1 MYTTYRSAIIGRQV
15 EDKMRNGIQS
25 SGDWNSLSRSI
36 SEAIDAVQD
45 SIVTVHGGDRSTSSG
60 VVWRPG
66 VIVTVRNGLHRSKVV
81 KVGHRGEPLN
91 ASVAGSDAGT
101 DLAVLRV
108 DSKSLKPADA
118 SGLENTR
125 VGELVLPV
133 GRSMLGDISA
143 SSGIIAR
150 LGSSWRTWRGGQ
162 IDRLIRPDVRLYVG
176 QAGSALVNEHHRV
189 LGINSAA
196 LARSAII
203 TVPTQTIDRVV
214 DAILERGHV
223 PQPFLGLAMQAV
235 PVPEA
240 LRAQFTEG
248 ADQVLLVLHIEPHAP
263 AASAGVLVGD
273 LIASL
278 NGDPVY
284 DVRDALHRIA
294 VLSVGDSVS
303 LVVVRG
309 GARMELNL
317 TVADRG

>member
-1 MYTTYRSAIIGRQV
+1 
-15 EDKMRNGIQS
+15 MRNEIQS
-25 SGDWNSLSRSI
+25 SGVWNSLSKSI
-36 SEAIDAVQD
+36 SEAIEAVQD
-45 SIVTVHGGDRSTSSG
+45 SIVTIHRGGRSTSSG

-66 VIVTVRNGLHRSKVV
+66 VIVTVRNGLRRNEVV
-81 KVGHRGEPLN
+81 KVAHRGEPFN
-91 ASVAGSDAGT
+91 ASVAGTDAGT

-108 DSKSLKPADA
+108 EANGLKPADT
-118 SGLENTR
+118 SGLESTR
-125 VGELVLPV
+125 VGELVLSV
-133 GRSMLGDISA
+133 GRSVLGDISA

-150 LGSSWRTWRGGQ
+150 LGSPWRTWRGGQ

-176 QAGSALVNEHHRV
+176 QSGSALVNEHHRV
-189 LGINSAA
+189 LGINSPA
-196 LARSAII
+196 LARNAII

-223 PQPFLGLAMQAV
+223 PRPFLGVAMQAV

-240 LRAQFTEG
+240 LRAQFAEG
-248 ADQVLLVLHIEPHAP
+248 ADQVLLVLHVEPNAP

-278 NGDPVY
+278 NGDPVH

-294 VLSVGDSVS
+294 GLSVGDSVS
-303 LVVVRG
+303 LVVIRG
-309 GARMELNL
+309 GARMELTL

>member
-1 MYTTYRSAIIGRQV
+1 MA
-15 EDKMRNGIQS
+15 NGIQS

-45 SIVTVHGGDRSTSSG
+45 SIVTIHRGGPSTSSG

-66 VIVTVRNGLHRSKVV
+66 VIVTVRNGLRRNEVV
-81 KVGHRGEPLN
+81 KVARRGEPLN

-108 DSKSLKPADA
+108 DSNSLKPADS
-118 SGLENTR
+118 SGIEGTR
-125 VGELVLPV
+125 VGELVLSV
-133 GRSMLGDISA
+133 GRSVLGDISA

-150 LGSSWRTWRGGQ
+150 LGGSWRTWRGGQ

-176 QAGSALVNEHHRV
+176 QAGSALVNEQHRV
-189 LGINSAA
+189 LGINSPA
-196 LARSAII
+196 LARHAII

-223 PQPFLGLAMQAV
+223 PRPFLGLAMQAV

-248 ADQVLLVLHIEPHAP
+248 ADQVLLVLHVEPNAP

-278 NGDPVY
+278 NGAPVY

-303 LVVVRG
+303 LVVIRG

-317 TVADRG
+317 TLADRG